1 LDLALPAGVTDTK
14 AGAALPQPAH
24 PVKSKHAV
32 VRAVR
37 LRHMGHPNR
46 IGKGM

>member
-1 LDLALPAGVTDTK
+1 LGLRTGVTDAK

-24 PVKSKHAV
+24 PVKSKHSV

-37 LRHMGHPNR
+37 LRHMGHLNR
-46 IGKGM
+46 IGKGV